1 MVDTLGGLF
10 DFKLDPQSDIAL
22 TRQLS
27 DQLRDAITAGTLA
40 SGGRLPSS
48 RALAL
53 HLNVSRNT
61 VSAAIEQLAMEG
73 YLDVSRGR
81 RPAVAFMSSAGLIGI
96 ESRMS
101 ASDAPGAISQW
112 AQRIGR
118 SEWPFPEDGRP
129 KPFAPCVADA
139 REFPHAIWG
148 RCLRT
153 AARSALARRSTACNR
168 PELQRAL
175 LQHLVQYR
183 GVSADAQQVFL
194 LPTAQAAIALVARVV
209 LDPGDSAWVESPGY
223 SGARVAFEAAGAT
236 VQGVELDPCGLSFET
251 STDTPRLIFVTPA
264 HQHPTG
270 LLMPA
275 PRRRALLQFAARVGA
290 YVIEDDYD
298 SEFHYEG
305 RPVAALQG
313 SDRAGNVFYVGTFSK
328 SLHADIRAG
337 YVVVPKQFVEIF
349 AKAQRHTGQVVS
361 MTLQDAL
368 ADFIGEGH
376 YAAHIRKMT
385 RLYHLRRDR
394 LCHAMTAI
402 GTALTVS
409 MPDGG
414 MQVVARLGA
423 QSNDIELCRR
433 LAGAGVTARP
443 LSRHY
448 FTEARASGL
457 FLGFAAWNESEIDAG
472 VAILARVMREMDTP
486 K

>member
-1 MVDTLGGLF
+1 MDALGGLF
-10 DFKLDPQSDIAL
+10 DFRLDPHSDVSL
-22 TRQLS
+22 TRQLG
-27 DQLRDAITAGTLA
+27 DQLRDAIAAGTLA
-40 SGGRLPSS
+40 SGRRLPSS

-81 RPAVAFMSSAGLIGI
+81 RPAVAPLSSPSLIGF
-96 ESRMS
+96 EPEMPASR
-101 ASDAPGAISQW
+101 ALGAISQW
-112 AQRIGR
+112 AQRIGT
-118 SEWPFPEDGRP
+118 SEWPFMEDGRP

-148 RCLRT
+148 RCLRA
-153 AARSALARRSTACNR
+153 AARSAPFRRSAACNR

-209 LDPGDSAWVESPGY
+209 LDPGDIAWVESPGY
-223 SGARVAFEAAGAT
+223 AGARVAFEAAGAA
-236 VQGVELDPCGLSFET
+236 VRGVELDQCGLAFET
-251 STDTPRLIFVTPA
+251 SIDTPRLIFVTPA

-275 PRRRALLQFAARVGA
+275 PRRRALLQFATRVGA

-337 YVVVPKQFVEIF
+337 YVVVPKRFVEIF
-349 AKAQRHTGQVVS
+349 AKAQRHTGQIVS

-394 LCHAMTAI
+394 LCHALMAM
-402 GTALTVS
+402 GLDLTVS

-414 MQVVARLGA
+414 MQVAARLGA
-423 QSNDIELCRR
+423 LRDDAELCLR
-433 LAGAGVTARP
+433 LAQAGLTARP

-448 FTEARASGL
+448 FTATPANGL

-472 VAILARVMREMDTP
+472 VAILARVMRETDAP